1 MLKSFQG
8 YRTYLYNLL
17 MLLIAVAGIAL
28 QYLGQLG
35 LSEQQAGYAGMGL
48 TMFVTVGNF
57 YLRSITSTAPGQKE

>member
-1 MLKSFQG
+1 
-8 YRTYLYNLL
+8 